1 MKTSTTINSMTS
13 MDVSFKAL
21 CITTV
26 LTFLILDLL
35 ASGSALAYRNAPNTI
50 DNSDTIRELNV
61 LPGCQPVN
69 SDDEIQLCGSTNL
82 DKFWI
87 KVNHRLQLDAEIDM
101 PSRFQKSPHTEL
113 A

>member
-21 CITTV
+21 CIASV

-35 ASGSALAYRNAPNTI
+35 ASGSALANRNAPVTT
-50 DNSDTIRELNV
+50 DNSDTVRELNI
-61 LPGCQPVN
+61 LPDCQPVN
-69 SDDEIQLCGSTNL
+69 SDEEIQLCGSTNL
-82 DKFWI
+82 EKFFI
-87 KVNHRLQLDAEIDM
+87 KVNHRLQLDSDIDM
-101 PSRFQKSPHTEL
+101 PARFQKSTPTEL

>member
-1 MKTSTTINSMTS
+1 
-13 MDVSFKAL
+13 MDKSFRAL
-21 CITTV
+21 CIASV

-50 DNSDTIRELNV
+50 DNSDTNRKLNV
-61 LPGCQPVN
+61 LPGCLPAN
-69 SDDEIQLCGSTNL
+69 CNDDIQLCGSTNL
-82 DKFWI
+82 DKFFI

>member
-1 MKTSTTINSMTS
+1 MKTRTTLTP
-13 MDVSFKAL
+13 MDKSFKAL
-21 CITTV
+21 CIATV
-26 LTFLILDLL
+26 MTFLVMDLL

-50 DNSDTIRELNV
+50 DHSDTIRELNV
-61 LPGCQPVN
+61 LPDCVPANCNDG
-69 SDDEIQLCGSTNL
+69 IQLCGSTNL

-87 KVNHRLQLDAEIDM
+87 KVNHRLLLDADIDM